1 MFYYIY
7 NICMQSR
14 DSRGTAPLRQRDGL
28 FMLLERDLATWSYDY
43 LDWKRTGKQ
52 GQFSSSLLTEKHL
65 ILAALSL
72 VWL

>member
-1 MFYYIY
+1 
-7 NICMQSR
+7 
-14 DSRGTAPLRQRDGL
+14 
-28 FMLLERDLATWSYDY
+28 MLLERDLATWSYDY

-65 ILAALSL
+65 ILAALNL